1 MINPRNLII
10 RQEINEMILTRK
22 NWWEFAITFV
32 AGCLVT
38 LGIIGVLG
46 INNSTPN
53 ISSPIKGSN
62 SKVFVNEKNLKEFKS
77 IKIAAPSN
85 DINFVPSDCYGLEI
99 CEPNCVEEPKWSIE
113 NEQLEIQIHE
123 NNSSFRSS
131 DSEKKYINIYYPKNS
146 SFENILVDI
155 SNGDINIP
163 GTKIKKLKIN
173 VISGDINATVSNCN
187 DISVYNKS
195 GDINIKNNSEIPIIV
210 DTKTTSG
217 NIKIKT
223 DSKTLSMVTAETTSG
238 NIEIYCDGN
247 ISDYSYNASAISGS
261 IIVNDKQFDKRAESF
276 NPNITNSIVAK
287 AVCGNIRIDFKK

>member
-1 MINPRNLII
+1 M
-10 RQEINEMILTRK
+10 MLTTK
-22 NWWEFAITFV
+22 NWWKFAITFV

-38 LGIIGVLG
+38 LGITGVLR
-46 INNSTPN
+46 INNSTLN

-77 IKIAAPSN
+77 VKIAAPSN

-99 CEPNCVEEPKWSIE
+99 CEPDCVEEPKWSIE
-113 NEQLEIQIHE
+113 NEQLEIHE

-131 DSEKKYINIYYPKNS
+131 DFEKKYINIYYPKNS
-146 SFENILVDI
+146 SFENILVDV

-163 GTKIKKLKIN
+163 DTKIKRLKIN

-195 GDINIKNNSEIPIIV
+195 GNINIKDNSETP
-210 DTKTTSG
+210 TT
-217 NIKIKT
+217 
-223 DSKTLSMVTAETTSG
+223 VYAETTSG
-238 NIEIYCDGN
+238 DIEIYCDGN

-276 NPNITNSIVAK
+276 NPTNTNSIVAK